1 MDWYRDKTNF
11 YVPQH
16 PMEPVREMPQY
27 PGMEREVPPYPGG
40 GREVPPY
47 PTGAGWNARDYPGMG
62 DDVPLYAAGP
72 VREMPQHPGAG
83 REVPLHP
90 PRSGRD
96 EHVPYDGGPL
106 PTRQP
111 WDDNGLDTTMSHR
124 NLEEELAHLLA
135 AEPGPP
141 QDADPV
147 DRQAPRIDRRRTRPR
162 PQFLGLYRRITQ
174 VTALFAAIAVCAACL
189 LVWSIAYT
197 YGQLSETA
205 ASVLP
210 MNLAH
215 WWPLTLYGPWSVA
228 ALSILR
234 AAVQRQPARRS
245 WGVLLVTSA
254 MAVALCVSH
263 SSHSVLAYVTL
274 GIPPITS
281 LVCFWELVGQFSC
294 ERRNRRRTRGQ
305 QPSKA

>member
-11 YVPQH
+11 YIPQH
-16 PMEPVREMPQY
+16 PMEPVREMP
-27 PGMEREVPPYPGG
+27 PYPGVG
-40 GREVPPY
+40 HEVPPY
-47 PTGAGWNARDYPGMG
+47 PTASGWNVRDYPGVE
-62 DDVPLYAAGP
+62 DDIPLYAAGP
-72 VREMPQHPGAG
+72 VREMPQHPGTG
-83 REVPLHP
+83 REVPLFP

-96 EHVPYDGGPL
+96 EHVPYDAGPL
-106 PTRQP
+106 PTRQH
-111 WDDNGLDTTMSHR
+111 WDDNGLDTTMSQRH
-124 NLEEELAHLLA
+124 LEEELAHLLA
-135 AEPGPP
+135 AEPGPS
-141 QDADPV
+141 QDVDPV

-189 LVWSIAYT
+189 LVWSITYT

-228 ALSILR
+228 ALSVLR
-234 AAVQRQPARRS
+234 AAVQRQPAKRS

-263 SSHSVLAYVTL
+263 SSRSVLAYVTL

-294 ERRNRRRTRGQ
+294 ERRTRRRARVQ
-305 QPSKA
+305 HPSKA

>member
-1 MDWYRDKTNF
+1 MDRYRDKPNH
-11 YVPQH
+11 YVPHH

-27 PGMEREVPPYPGG
+27 PGT

-47 PTGAGWNARDYPGMG
+47 PTSAGWNAREYPGMG
-62 DDVPLYAAGP
+62 DDVPLYASGP
-72 VREMPQHPGAG
+72 VREMPQHFGAG

-96 EHVPYDGGPL
+96 ERVPYDSGPL

-111 WDDNGLDTTMSHR
+111 WDDDGLDSTMSHR

-141 QDADPV
+141 RDAGPED
-147 DRQAPRIDRRRTRPR
+147 DLRAPRIDRRRTRPR
-162 PQFLGLYRRITQ
+162 PRLLGLYRRITQ

-210 MNLAH
+210 MDLAL

-234 AAVQRQPARRS
+234 AAVQRQPAKRS

-294 ERRNRRRTRGQ
+294 ERRTRRRARVQ
-305 QPSKA
+305 QPSRA